1 MSGTPHLLYVW
12 FKNDLNCKKMFRTV
26 SILLSD
32 EETEGLY
39 LVDFAQKIIDRRRE
53 TQTQKDADSEEE
65 ERARLSPVPPP
76 QNPDEEW

>member
-1 MSGTPHLLYVW
+1 
-12 FKNDLNCKKMFRTV
+12 MFRTA